1 MNQSAPLPRPDLF
14 GIDHSSHPPAPA
26 ALKSE
31 GVCFVCRYLSTPGNP
46 KNITRVEATDLKLA
60 GIYVVLVFE
69 TGGNRALGGHGAGV
83 ADAQSARAQAGLVGL
98 AGTPIYFAVDFDAQ
112 HAQLPAVLAYLQG
125 AALVLG
131 HDLTGVYGGLAAVMA
146 ALDGGACRYAWQT
159 YAWSGGVWDPRA
171 HLHQYANEQ
180 TLCGISVDFDRANT
194 PDFGQH
200 KGQPPPQPKA
210 AGTSP
215 AHTGRENVPG
225 PQSSSGG
232 QPKPAG
238 TSPRT
243 PAARTSPAQ
252 SGPSPNRN
260 QAALPKK
267 SELPSAPR
275 PGSVGNGPPS
285 LEGSGSFEWVVGR
298 RF

>member
-1 MNQSAPLPRPDLF
+1 VTQSAPLPRPDLF

-26 ALKSE
+26 ALKRE
-31 GVCFVCRYLSTPGNP
+31 GVRFVCRYLSTPGNS
-46 KNITRVEATDLKLA
+46 KNITLVEATDLKLA
-60 GIYVVLVFE
+60 GIDVVLVFE
-69 TGGNRALGGHGAGV
+69 TGGSRALGGRAAGA

-125 AALVLG
+125 AASVLG
-131 HDLTGVYGGLAAVMA
+131 HDLTGVYGGLAAVKA
-146 ALDGGACRYAWQT
+146 ALDAGACRYAWQT

-171 HLHQYANEQ
+171 HLHQYADGQ
-180 TLCGISVDFDRANT
+180 TLCGISVDFDRANA

-200 KGQPPPQPKA
+200 KGQPPTQPKA

-225 PQSSSGG
+225 PAPSSGG

-238 TSPRT
+238 TSPAHTGSENVPGPERT
-243 PAARTSPAQ
+243 VTPP
-252 SGPSPNRN
+252 
-260 QAALPKK
+260 QAGGTPGK
-267 SELPSAPR
+267 SELPSAHR
-275 PGSVGNGPPS
+275 PGPVI
-285 LEGSGSFEWVVGR
+285 GSGPLA
-298 RF
+298 